1 MGKSLSILAL
11 ITKSLDE
18 ASRWAHGQ
26 EFSAPAADALEHR
39 SPATLVIVP
48 SASMSQRPFHNNS
61 WATKFVISFDQP
73 VV

>member
-39 SPATLVIVP
+39 SHATLVIVP
-48 SASMSQRPFHNNS
+48 SASMSQRPFHNS